1 MQKDMRIHGIFTF
14 ILVVCFLA
22 YDQFM
27 RATPQV
33 VKFHQVKELQLPHDL
48 FGLMTTVAVYVFFL
62 AQIPVG
68 ILFDHI
74 NSRILLPIAIS
85 CSSVGMFFMGW
96 SAEPIFSIA
105 AKVFLMIGAPF
116 TFIAMLI
123 VAARW
128 FPHEKFGTLSGI
140 GQFFSTF
147 GVLVGGVPLGLLMK
161 YYISWRVVM
170 VVMGTVGVILVLMCL
185 LIVQDCP
192 SLRGPDRAGK
202 HRYLKELKLLFASKQ
217 MWAIGVYAFCGWGA
231 VIVFAKHWAIP
242 FLEERFLI
250 TESHARHGMMV
261 FWLAAGVL
269 SPFMGYLSD
278 RWKRRIPFLV
288 FSSAIGLT
296 SSLFLL
302 YFSTISIPA
311 GILVLFF
318 LGLSVAAQILTFAF
332 VKDLSPSTSLGA
344 SLGLNVAMS
353 VVGGLVCNYLV
364 NGILTFFIPGPNG
377 YYPLSGYRIAL
388 AALPFFFLAGL
399 CIALFFLR
407 ETRCRESVS

>member
-27 RATPQV
+27 RAAPQV
-33 VKFHQVKELQLPHDL
+33 EKYHQVKELQLPHDL
-48 FGLMTTVAVYVFFL
+48 FGLMTTMAVYAFFL

-85 CSSVGMFFMGW
+85 CSAVGMFFMGW
-96 SAEPIFSIA
+96 SVNPTFSIL
-105 AKVFLMIGAPF
+105 AKIFLMIGAPF
-116 TFIAMLI
+116 TFIAMLM

-128 FPHEKFGTLSGI
+128 FPHEKFGFLSGI
-140 GQFFSTF
+140 GQFFSTL
-147 GVLVGGVPLGLLMK
+147 GVLVGGLPLLLLMK
-161 YYISWRVVM
+161 YYLSWRVAM
-170 VVMGTVGVILVLMCL
+170 VVMGTVGIILLLMCL
-185 LIVQDCP
+185 LIVQDSP
-192 SLRGPDRAGK
+192 SIRGPERAGK
-202 HRYLKELKLLFASKQ
+202 HRYLKELKLLFTSKQ
-217 MWAIGVYAFCGWGA
+217 MWAVGVYAFCGWGA

-242 FLEERFLI
+242 FLEERFLM
-250 TESHARHGMMV
+250 TESHARYGMMV

-269 SPFMGYLSD
+269 SPLIGYLSD
-278 RWKRRIPFLV
+278 RWKRRVPFLV
-288 FSSAIGLT
+288 FGSSVGLI

-302 YFSTISIPA
+302 YFSKISIPI
-311 GILVLFF
+311 GILLLFF

-344 SLGLNVAMS
+344 SLGLNTALSVA
-353 VVGGLVCNYLV
+353 GGLVCHYLV
-364 NGILTFFIPGPNG
+364 NGILIFFIPGPNG
-377 YYPLSGYRIAL
+377 YYALSDYRIAL
-388 AALPFFFLAGL
+388 GFLPFFFLVGL

-407 ETRCRESVS
+407 ETRCHDSAT